1 MYDRSVLELLQ
12 QESVISG
19 VDHPTNDEEI
29 LKAVNSLKNN
39 APGESGLTSHMF
51 KAVLSTNQIYELLKG
66 IILVFWKNKLPPD
79 QWEISPNKIVAK
91 IVHSRLQPIAEKLDY
106 HSKQGF
112 RPGRDC
118 TDAVFTAKL
127 PLVKAFDRVPPDLLR
142 NVLESF
148 LVSHQKLLA
157 S

>member
-19 VDHPTNDEEI
+19 VDHPTSDEEI

-39 APGESGLTSHMF
+39 APGESGLSSHMF
-51 KAVLSTNQIYELLKG
+51 KAVVSTNQIYELLKG

-79 QWEISPNKIVAK
+79 QWEISANKIVAK
-91 IVHSRLQPIAEKLDY
+91 IVHSRLQPN
-106 HSKQGF
+106 SKQGF

>member
-1 MYDRSVLELLQ
+1 
-12 QESVISG
+12 
-19 VDHPTNDEEI
+19 
-29 LKAVNSLKNN
+29 
-39 APGESGLTSHMF
+39 MF
-51 KAVLSTNQIYELLKG
+51 KAVVSTNQIYELLKG
-66 IILVFWKNKLPPD
+66 VILVFWKNELPPD
-79 QWEISPNKIVAK
+79 QWEISANKIVAK

-106 HSKQGF
+106 HAQQGF

-142 NVLESF
+142 IVLERF